1 LNNVE
6 LRLKYAGSPN
16 LMQGWKPPVLAAI
29 IVPKIIT
36 IYGKLVPQKIVN
48 QEDTY
53 IWRAFLPEAQVLG
66 LETARGS
73 LNDLANNIA
82 IILSDLHA
90 LSCVREFRT
99 CSLMI

>member
-29 IVPKIIT
+29 IVHKIIT

-48 QEDTY
+48 QEDTSY
-53 IWRAFLPEAQVLG
+53 FWRAILPEAQVWYLVWKQHV
-66 LETARGS
+66 AR
-73 LNDLANNIA
+73 
-82 IILSDLHA
+82 
-90 LSCVREFRT
+90 
-99 CSLMI
+99 